1 MSAKLR
7 RVEEF
12 IKGVTDVVF
21 RGRHEKFFKKYTN
34 NGSIETDVFKHQQ
47 KFFWAFIPGPSCLK
61 RYNAIQRLNN
71 RGSEFFFE
79 V

>member
-1 MSAKLR
+1 MFAKLR
-7 RVEEF
+7 HVEEF

-47 KFFWAFIPGPSCLK
+47 KFF
-61 RYNAIQRLNN
+61 
-71 RGSEFFFE
+71 
-79 V
+79 

>member
-12 IKGVTDVVF
+12 IKGVTEVVF

-47 KFFWAFIPGPSCLK
+47 KFF
-61 RYNAIQRLNN
+61 
-71 RGSEFFFE
+71 
-79 V
+79 